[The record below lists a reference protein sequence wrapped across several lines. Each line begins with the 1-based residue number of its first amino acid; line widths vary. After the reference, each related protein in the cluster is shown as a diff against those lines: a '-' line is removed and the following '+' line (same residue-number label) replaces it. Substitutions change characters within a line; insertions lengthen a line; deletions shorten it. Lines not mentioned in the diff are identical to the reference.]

1 MQAATDFRLDLPTS
15 GSPYLALLTHV
26 DLHDAAQ
33 AWLGKVLEA
42 LNADKAPD
50 EALLSQLPNLL

>member
-1 MQAATDFRLDLPTS
+1 MTPALQAATDFRLDLPTH

-33 AWLGKVLEA
+33 AWRPWRGYGVIRAWSSLV
-42 LNADKAPD
+42 
-50 EALLSQLPNLL
+50 